1 MNTVEFVKMNKAGV
15 EKKQVQAILMLIA
28 AGLIWGISFVVVK
41 DSLDYMTPLWQLAG
55 RLLIACGAVCII
67 FCREFRRMNRLT
79 VKRGILL
86 GVFFTAALMLQNI
99 GCNYTS
105 ASKCAFLTGSYVAF
119 VPLLELLFLR
129 RKPTWRKLLAVALC
143 MAGMAFL
150 TLEGSLSLG
159 LGDMLVIL
167 CGVAYAVHILY
178 IDRCEEQV
186 SPLHL
191 HMLQIITATVI
202 SLAAALLV
210 EPIPTGISLHAAGGM
225 VYCGIFEI
233 LLGFFL
239 QLKGQ
244 KNTNPTLAGILM
256 SMESVYACIF
266 AAIFLHDVF
275 TIPMIIGCVMMF
287 LAAVLA

>member
-1 MNTVEFVKMNKAGV
+1 MNTAESVKINKEKT
-15 EKKQVQAILMLIA
+15 EKKQLPAILMLTA

-55 RLLIACGAVCII
+55 RLLVACGAACVL
-67 FCREFRRMNRLT
+67 FFREFRKMNALT
-79 VKRGILL
+79 VKRGMIL
-86 GVFFTAALMLQNI
+86 GVLFAAALVLQNI

-119 VPLLELLFLR
+119 VPLLELVFLR
-129 RKPTWRKLLAVALC
+129 RKLTLRKGLAVVLC

-150 TLEGSLSLG
+150 TLEGSLRLG
-159 LGDMLVIL
+159 MGDLLVIL

-202 SLAAALLV
+202 SLAAALLT
-210 EPIPTGISLHAAGGM
+210 EPLPENINIHAAGGM

-266 AAIFLHDVF
+266 AAIFLHEAF
-275 TIPMIIGCVMMF
+275 TVPMIAGCVMMF
-287 LAAVLA
+287 LAAVLV